1 MVHKSI
7 VTLSTLI
14 IVALLMGLIPSPSVA
29 QAQMACEAR
38 DKITSTLKKDYAEMP
53 VSAGLDN
60 SGRMIEVFASNNGS
74 WTILITLPSGVS
86 CLLATGESW
95 MRREI
100 KNLKESG
107 IQL

>member
-7 VTLSTLI
+7 ITLI
-14 IVALLMGLIPSPSVA
+14 IVVLFTGLIPRPSVA

-60 SGRMIEVFASNNGS
+60 AGRMIEVFASNDGS
-74 WTILITLPSGVS
+74 WTILITTPTGVS

-107 IQL
+107 LLL